1 MIAKHSNDGSHFLG
15 LRQGRAGGYEIV
27 YEATK
32 TGKRLIWKI
41 NSNTVS
47 EGDIMRELESA
58 LETSSVLDTLRVGLR
73 SAHIAF
79 EVDVA
84 PKFGNRHFG

>member
-1 MIAKHSNDGSHFLG
+1 MDFPI
-15 LRQGRAGGYEIV
+15 III
-27 YEATK
+27 
-32 TGKRLIWKI
+32 LIWKI

-47 EGDIMRELESA
+47 EGAIMREFESA
-58 LETSSVLDTLRVGLR
+58 LKASSVLDALHGGLR

>member
-27 YEATK
+27 YEAVK

-41 NSNTVS
+41 NSNTVR
-47 EGDIMRELESA
+47 EGDIMGEIESA
-58 LETSSVLDTLRVGLR
+58 LEASSVLDALHGGLR

-84 PKFGNRHFG
+84 P